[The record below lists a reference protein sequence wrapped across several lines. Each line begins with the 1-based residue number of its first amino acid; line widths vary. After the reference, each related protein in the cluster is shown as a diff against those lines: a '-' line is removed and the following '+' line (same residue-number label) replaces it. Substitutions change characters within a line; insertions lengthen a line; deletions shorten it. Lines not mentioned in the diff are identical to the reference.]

1 MPEINVS
8 LRKDTFFPSEFGR
21 PLGAVRYYN
30 QTVLHSGKLGP
41 NTSIMFRSFGM
52 LVN

>member
-8 LRKDTFFPSEFGR
+8 LRKDTFSPSEFGHL
-21 PLGAVRYYN
+21 LGAVLYYN

-41 NTSIMFRSFGM
+41 NTSITFRSFGV